1 MEEALRA
8 LLPPARKALPWVL
21 MGLVAVGLVVFGA
34 DRVGE
39 RVRSR
44 GRFVIK
50 PADLRLRRVQ
60 QIGDLQVEVEVSP
73 IDLPAKV
80 SALDRGVAGTLA
92 DGFGRHPWVEQVRSL
107 AIRYPNRVKVSLTL
121 RRPVVAVRVR
131 DTYCWVDPA
140 GVCLPGTLRRR
151 RLDEAG
157 LMYVEGARGPVPD
170 AGQPWPDPGVRA
182 GAETAAV
189 LADDAKAFDI
199 TVVDVSN
206 INGRQDHRLSEI
218 VLLTARHTRIL
229 WGRPPSTERLG
240 ELPPEQK
247 LRLLRLAAAK
257 GLLNGRGDVD
267 IRFPNEA
274 IGRPPP
280 IR

>member
-8 LLPPARKALPWVL
+8 LLPPARRALPWAL

-34 DRVGE
+34 DRVSE

-50 PADLRLRRVQ
+50 PADLRLRQVQ
-60 QIGDLQVEVEVSP
+60 QIGGLQVPVEVSP
-73 IDLPAKV
+73 IGLPAEV
-80 SALDRGVAGTLA
+80 SALDRGAAGTLA
-92 DGFGRHPWVEQVRSL
+92 DGFARHPWVEQVRSL
-107 AIRYPNRVKVSLTL
+107 TIRYPNRAKVRLTL

-131 DTYCWVDPA
+131 DMYCWVDRA
-140 GVCLPGTLRRR
+140 AVRLPGALRQRTL
-151 RLDEAG
+151 EESG
-157 LMYVEGARGPVPD
+157 LMYVEGAGGSVPD
-170 AGQPWPDPGVRA
+170 PGQPWPDPGVGA
-182 GAETAAV
+182 GAGTAVV

-206 INGRQDHRLSEI
+206 INGLHDHRLSEI

-240 ELPPEQK
+240 ELSPGQK

-257 GLLNGRGDVD
+257 GLLNRPGDVD